1 MDGEGNV
8 YIADSGNRRIRRVDL
23 AGTISSF
30 AGTGEPGFSGD
41 GGPASAARL
50 DFPTGVAVDGEGNVY
65 IADSGN
71 RRIRRVDLAGTIS
84 SFAGTG
90 EPGFSGDGGP
100 ASAARLG
107 NPWNVAVDG
116 EGNVYIADSGNRR
129 IRRVDLAGTISSFA
143 GTGEPGFSGDGGP
156 ASAARLGNPWNVAV
170 DGEGNVYIADS
181 GNRRI
186 RRVDLAGTISSFAGI
201 GEPGFSGDGGPA
213 SAARLGYPEGI
224 AVDGAGNVYIA
235 DSSNRRI
242 RRVDLAG
249 TISSFAGTGEPGF
262 SGDGGPASAARL
274 NFPTGIAVDGAGN
287 VYIAD
292 RPDHRVRK
300 LMLEV
305 GSEFRNPTG
314 PATTQ
319 RFFISQDSIQVTGQ
333 VTGKVYCEEG
343 TELGVLRLSVR
354 LNYRN
359 VSNEVIIMPKPGL
372 VVRETVYADEE
383 SIVTGIPELDQ
394 RSTIYYQH
402 GISGIALDGMP
413 ASSFILLEP
422 SESFET
428 ERDSVVGFE
437 PRGATRELGGVPTG
451 SHFLLIQTV
460 GFSGSDEEEQRLAEM
475 WSGLG
480 RFVGD
485 SLVSSPIPFV
495 VLSDPP
501 YSIDPSDCP

>member
-1 MDGEGNV
+1 MVTKPYNCLMFSSLLTVLLPLGTALLTPLPVTAQEFTISSFAGTGEPGFSGDGGPASAARLEFPTGVAVDGEGNV

-181 GNRRI
+181 GNRI

-224 AVDGAGNVYIA
+224 AVDGEGNVYIA

-262 SGDGGPASAARL
+262 SGGWWSGERGAAQLPNGDSSGWGGQRLHRRSARPPCPQADAGGRL
-274 NFPTGIAVDGAGN
+274 
-287 VYIAD
+287 
-292 RPDHRVRK
+292 RV
-300 LMLEV
+300 
-305 GSEFRNPTG
+305 
-314 PATTQ
+314 
-319 RFFISQDSIQVTGQ
+319 
-333 VTGKVYCEEG
+333 
-343 TELGVLRLSVR
+343 
-354 LNYRN
+354 
-359 VSNEVIIMPKPGL
+359 
-372 VVRETVYADEE
+372 
-383 SIVTGIPELDQ
+383 
-394 RSTIYYQH
+394 
-402 GISGIALDGMP
+402 
-413 ASSFILLEP
+413 
-422 SESFET
+422 SESDRAVHHAAVFHLS
-428 ERDSVVGFE
+428 RLDSGN
-437 PRGATRELGGVPTG
+437 RT
-451 SHFLLIQTV
+451 SN
-460 GFSGSDEEEQRLAEM
+460 
-475 WSGLG
+475 WKGLPAKKG
-480 RFVGD
+480 
-485 SLVSSPIPFV
+485 PN
-495 VLSDPP
+495 
-501 YSIDPSDCP
+501 